1 MDYKIILLVLAFIV
15 VLFFLYNK
23 LNNISDDIISFN
35 KTIIE
40 HNETSNKILYK
51 KIQTDL
57 DSYIDKIKAIN
68 NESIQQFR
76 KITLLNNQPI
86 TKIINHF
93 SESESE
99 LGTDIKYLSDSKYS
113 KPEAKNTVHKI
124 ASDNSYYMSEDLK
137 NKDNNLSNNVSAT
150 NKSSTHIKSSS
161 GSDTSINESQN
172 IKSESETIKAVIE
185 DSEQLLAKI
194 IKMGYLSDDS
204 QNVKSPKANDDI
216 SNFIQRANSESLNDD
231 ENSQAVGNLYIGSQ
245 NTLQINQNNDAI
257 NTQIIGVNDN
267 ANKEKSETPE
277 NNQNSENDEESYSSQ
292 DDEESAE
299 NSDASEDNEESAE
312 NAEES
317 VASEDDEKSGEE
329 SNGEEYVASED
340 DEKSA
345 EDGEESNGEDSEN
358 NANNDELVYDESSDS
373 EDKNNTTNECL
384 QAQSDKHSNE
394 EQKNDI
400 DIKSTSEA
408 HHIDSESDV
417 IEINVIKILDDLK
430 QSTVN
435 KSIPDKMLEAIAPKL
450 DNDVEDNDDYN
461 SLMDTITIGSLK
473 HQQKPKSV
481 LSLGST
487 SNSTIAGG
495 LLLCD
500 EYTVDELKKIAKEY
514 NIVISSKENGKWK
527 VLKKTDI
534 YDKIK
539 NHLGKKSQ

>member
-267 ANKEKSETPE
+267 VNKEKSETPE
-277 NNQNSENDEESYSSQ
+277 NNQNSE

-299 NSDASEDNEESAE
+299 NGENSDASEDDEKSAE
-312 NAEES
+312 NGEESVASENSEES
-317 VASEDDEKSGEE
+317 VASEDDEKS
-329 SNGEEYVASED
+329 AED
-340 DEKSA
+340 DE
-345 EDGEESNGEDSEN
+345 ESDGEDSEN

-394 EQKNDI
+394 EQKN